1 MKYPKTITKLLNNKI
16 VFYIVAFFAIAN
28 ILGYF
33 FLGNFTGI
41 MLFLVIGGITCLFEK
56 NKTFILFVALVVT
69 SLLMMV
75 GKRVKE
81 GMEVKKNNSSK
92 NKESSTIVHPA
103 PEPDSQEKAELNE
116 DSSDKSG
123 EGTEPEGAEPMKNN
137 SKDKKWGSRID
148 HAQTIEDS
156 YGQLSKILG
165 SKGLEG
171 LTNDTRTLMKQ
182 QMDLADAMKGMMPV
196 VKQAQEM
203 MKGFDLG
210 ELGGLADLAKQFTAG
225 KKE

>member
-1 MKYPKTITKLLNNKI
+1 MKYPKTITKLLNNKT

-41 MLFLVIGGITCLFEK
+41 LLFLVIGGITCLFEK
-56 NKTFILFVALVVT
+56 NKTFVLFVALVVT
-69 SLLMMV
+69 SLLMMA

-81 GMEVKKNNSSK
+81 GLENKKKNDSSK
-92 NKESSTIVHPA
+92 NKDSSTIVHPA

-123 EGTEPEGAEPMKNN
+123 EEPEGAEPMKNN

-165 SKGLEG
+165 SDGIKG

-182 QMDLADAMKGMMPV
+182 QMDLTEAMKGMMPV
-196 VKQAQEM
+196 VKQAQDM

-210 ELGGLADLAKQFTAG
+210 ELGGLADLAKQFTAS

>member
-1 MKYPKTITKLLNNKI
+1 MKYPKTITKLLNNKT

-33 FLGNFTGI
+33 FLGNFTGVL
-41 MLFLVIGGITCLFEK
+41 LFLVIGGLTCLFEK
-56 NKTFILFVALVVT
+56 NKTFVLFVALVVT

-81 GMEVKKNNSSK
+81 GLEVKKKEPSK

-116 DSSDKSG
+116 DSSDK
-123 EGTEPEGAEPMKNN
+123 EPEGAEPMKNN